1 MRIGV
6 IGVGNMGAPMAARL
20 AERGFAVTVRDVRP
34 EAEAP
39 LAALGM
45 TVAPSAAA
53 LAAAV
58 DAICV
63 VVVDAA
69 QIEAALFTEP
79 QPAQAA
85 LRAGQ
90 TVLLHSTIA
99 PQEAAALALRLS
111 GLGVQVVD
119 APISGGPARAR
130 AGTLSIMAAGDDA
143 AFASAQPVLAALGD
157 RVFRVGN
164 ASGQGAA
171 MKLVNNLLAGV
182 NLAAAAQ
189 AFALGARAGL
199 DPRTMLEVVN
209 ASSGASWIGT
219 DRAARALAGDFAPRA
234 HTKILAKD
242 LQLALAF
249 ARQLDVPTPLGE
261 DAAAMFRAALAAGL
275 DEADDAALFT
285 LAQRPP
291 AV

>member
-1 MRIGV
+1 MRVGV

-20 AERGFAVTVRDVRP
+20 CERGFAVAVRDLRP

-39 LAALGM
+39 LGA
-45 TVAPSAAA
+45 TVARSAAE

-58 DAICV
+58 DALCV

-79 QPAQAA
+79 QAAHTA

-99 PQEAAALALRLS
+99 PQEAAAIAQRLAA
-111 GLGVQVVD
+111 LGVQVLD

-130 AGTLSIMAAGDDA
+130 AGTLSIMAAGDEA
-143 AFASAQPVLAALGD
+143 AYAWAQPVLAALGD
-157 RVFRVGN
+157 RVFHVG
-164 ASGQGAA
+164 AVPGRGAA

-189 AFALGARAGL
+189 AFALGARGARSAHDAGRRQRQL
-199 DPRTMLEVVN
+199 RCELDRRRPRRPRGGRRLRSARAYEDPRQGHAT
-209 ASSGASWIGT
+209 GPGT
-219 DRAARALAGDFAPRA
+219 RAATRRAGA
-234 HTKILAKD
+234 
-242 LQLALAF
+242 
-249 ARQLDVPTPLGE
+249 AR
-261 DAAAMFRAALAAGL
+261 R
-275 DEADDAALFT
+275 
-285 LAQRPP
+285 
-291 AV
+291 